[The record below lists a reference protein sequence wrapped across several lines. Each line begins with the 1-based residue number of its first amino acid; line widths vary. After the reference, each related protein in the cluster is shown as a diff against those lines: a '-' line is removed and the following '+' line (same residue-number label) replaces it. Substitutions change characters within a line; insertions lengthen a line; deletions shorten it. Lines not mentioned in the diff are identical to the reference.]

1 MNYIYG
7 TKSVMK
13 AVKEGKVKK
22 VVYARGTPEH
32 IIEELKKSGVELE
45 EFKGNNMELG
55 AKIGRSHSVLLI
67 GYLG

>member
-7 TKSVMK
+7 AKSVLK

-22 VVYARGTPEH
+22 VVYAKGTPRH
-32 IIEELKKSGVELE
+32 IIEELKKYNVELE
-45 EFKGNNMELG
+45 EFNGNNMELG
-55 AKIGRSHSVLLI
+55 AKIGRSHSVMLL